1 MRKKPN
7 NQNSSNEVEDLMLKG
22 HLLPQLASDG
32 GALASMCSRIEKLR
46 LNVVAYWKIV
56 MVYAC

>member
-46 LNVVAYWKIV
+46 LNVVAY
-56 MVYAC
+56 

>member
-1 MRKKPN
+1 
-7 NQNSSNEVEDLMLKG
+7 
-22 HLLPQLASDG
+22 
-32 GALASMCSRIEKLR
+32 MCSRIEKLR